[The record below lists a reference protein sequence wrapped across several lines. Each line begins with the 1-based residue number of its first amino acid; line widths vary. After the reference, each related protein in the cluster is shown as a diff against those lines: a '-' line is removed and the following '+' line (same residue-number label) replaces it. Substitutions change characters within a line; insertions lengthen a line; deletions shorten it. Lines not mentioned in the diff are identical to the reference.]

1 MAAEIIPFPKKDK
14 PLKVAKSLDL
24 YYCWDNRLNNPLLNS
39 IFKPETS
46 YVERWYLQTQHL
58 LNSED
63 IDHPVVKLLL
73 SDKDNTLNLL
83 IEDTEKDLAV
93 QRYFAD
99 VSNHDAAQTNVLRLN
114 RWLTKWQC
122 LLRYRQRL

>member
-1 MAAEIIPFPKKDK
+1 MAAEIIQFPKREK

-39 IFKPETS
+39 LFKPETS

-58 LNSED
+58 LNNEE
-63 IDHPVVKLLL
+63 INHPVIQLLL
-73 SDKDNTLNLL
+73 SVNDNTLGLL
-83 IEDTEKDLAV
+83 IENTEKDLAV

-99 VSNHDAAQTNVLRLN
+99 VNNHDSAQLNVLRLN
-114 RWLTKWQC
+114 RWLSKWQC
-122 LLRYRQRL
+122 LLQYRQRL